1 MAKTYHKKSKKKGQG
16 FDKNQWSKLNDTKI
30 YDSVAWDT
38 DDMATD
44 ISLVPEVEWRNINW
58 KVVERRVYKLQKL
71 IFKAS
76 SRGEISKMRKY
87 QKLLTKSYYARL
99 LAVRRVTQ
107 DNQGKKT
114 AGVDGIKNLKPKQ
127 RFNLV
132 KMLAKTKKKAKPTR
146 RVWIPKPGRDE
157 KRPLGIPTMYDRAMQ
172 GLHKMALEPE
182 WEARF
187 EPNSYGFRPGR
198 SAHDAIEQIYSCI
211 NRKPKYVLDADIAK
225 CFDRISHKALLDK
238 VGKYHGKKL
247 IKRWLKAGVM
257 DDEQFQETVEG
268 TPQGGVI
275 SPLLANI
282 ALHGMEEAIKE
293 YALQEP
299 LTKWT
304 MTYSEKKGHHRRR
317 IDDQERMDSLALI
330 RYADDFVIMHQNLE
344 VVLGARKVI
353 EQWLKPSCLELK
365 PEKTRITHT
374 LEEYEKEKPGF
385 DFLGFNIRQ
394 YEVYTAKKRGYKTLI
409 KPSKKSVRTHYEKL
423 KAVFDSH
430 KTAPTVAL
438 ISRLNP
444 IIRGWCNYYKGATS
458 KKIFS
463 KLDNLVWKRLW
474 RWCTR
479 RHPNKTGKWVKA
491 KYFKPIGKNKW
502 LLNANGNELLL
513 HNSTEIVRHT
523 KVKGNASPY
532 DGNTYYWAA
541 RRGKHPETSTTV
553 AKLLKKQKGKCTFC
567 GLHFQPEDKIEVD
580 HHKPKA
586 MGGDNK
592 LSNKRALHRHCH
604 DTKTAND
611 LKIIQLHKNGQSQSD
626 MDQEEIIESSKAGCQ
641 SKRGAVCRENGKHG
655 FEDES
660 NW

>member
-1 MAKTYHKKSKKKGQG
+1 MTKTYHKKSKSKYQG
-16 FDKNQWSKLNDTKI
+16 FDKSQWHKLNDTKI
-30 YDSVAWDT
+30 YDSVVWDIN
-38 DDMATD
+38 DMAQD
-44 ISLVPEVEWRNINW
+44 VSQVPEVEWRNINW
-58 KVVERRVYKLQKL
+58 KVVERRVFKLQQL

-114 AGVDGIKNLKPKQ
+114 AGVDGIRNLKPKQ
-127 RFNLV
+127 RFNLA
-132 KMLAKTKKKAKPTR
+132 KMIEKTKKKAKPTR

-172 GLHKMALEPE
+172 SLHKIALEPE

-198 SAHDAIEQIYSCI
+198 SAHDAIYQIYVSI

-225 CFDRISHKALLDK
+225 CFDQISLMALLEK
-238 VGKYHGKKL
+238 IGKYHGLKL

-257 DDEQFQETVEG
+257 DSEQFQETVEG

-304 MTYSEKKGHHRRR
+304 MAYSEKKGQHRKR
-317 IDDQERMDSLALI
+317 ISDPERMDSLALI

-353 EQWLKPSCLELK
+353 EQWLKPIGLELK

-374 LEEYEKEKPGF
+374 LNEYEKEKPGF

-394 YEVYTAKKRGYKTLI
+394 YEVHTQKKRGYKTLI

-444 IIRGWCNYYKGATS
+444 IIRGWCNYYSGVTS
-458 KKIFS
+458 KNTFS
-463 KLDNLVWKRLW
+463 KLDNLIWKRLW
-474 RWCTR
+474 RWYTDDIQINLGNGLK
-479 RHPNKTGKWVKA
+479 PNTLNPLATV
-491 KYFKPIGKNKW
+491 IG
-502 LLNANGNELLL
+502 
-513 HNSTEIVRHT
+513 S
-523 KVKGNASPY
+523 
-532 DGNTYYWAA
+532 
-541 RRGKHPETSTTV
+541 
-553 AKLLKKQKGKCTFC
+553 
-567 GLHFQPEDKIEVD
+567 
-580 HHKPKA
+580 
-586 MGGDNK
+586 
-592 LSNKRALHRHCH
+592 
-604 DTKTAND
+604 
-611 LKIIQLHKNGQSQSD
+611 
-626 MDQEEIIESSKAGCQ
+626 
-641 SKRGAVCRENGKHG
+641 
-655 FEDES
+655 
-660 NW
+660 